1 MEKIMLKNI
10 STATVYVVSDRFR
23 RELVPGRAVPISRAV
38 YDDLMFDPG
47 FINLVEGHYVKIT
60 GVEEDKAVI
69 ENEENVFDFEMIAKM
84 FDEKDYVGFAKFIP
98 TATAAEKDS
107 VIEIAVKK
115 GITDNGFTALIK
127 KYCNVDVI
135 AAINHK
141 HLAEEA

>member
-23 RELVPGRAVPISRAV
+23 RELVPGRAVPISRAI

-69 ENEENVFDFEMIAKM
+69 ENEDNVFDFEMIAKM

>member
-69 ENEENVFDFEMIAKM
+69 ENEQNVFDFEMIAKM

-107 VIEIAVKK
+107 VVEIAVKK

-127 KYCNVDVI
+127 KYCDVDVI

>member
-23 RELVPGRAVPISRAV
+23 RELVPGRSVPISRAV

>member
-10 STATVYVVSDRFR
+10 STATVYVVSDKFR

-60 GVEEDKAVI
+60 GVEDDKAVI

-107 VIEIAVKK
+107 VVEIAVKK

>member
-10 STATVYVVSDRFR
+10 STATVYVVSDKFR

-69 ENEENVFDFEMIAKM
+69 ENEQNVFDFEMIAKM

>member
-60 GVEEDKAVI
+60 GVEEDTAVI
-69 ENEENVFDFEMIAKM
+69 ENEKNVFDFEMIAKM

-127 KYCNVDVI
+127 KYCDVDVI

>member
-10 STATVYVVSDRFR
+10 RTATVYIVSDRFR

-38 YDDLMFDPG
+38 YDDLMFDSG

-60 GVEEDKAVI
+60 GVEEDTAVI
-69 ENEENVFDFEMIAKM
+69 ENEKNVFDFEMIAKM

-127 KYCNVDVI
+127 KYCDVDVI

>member
-107 VIEIAVKK
+107 VVEIAVKK

>member
-69 ENEENVFDFEMIAKM
+69 ENEDNVFDFEMIAKM

>member
-10 STATVYVVSDRFR
+10 STATVYVVSDKFR

-38 YDDLMFDPG
+38 YEDLMFDPG
-47 FINLVEGHYVKIT
+47 FINLVEGHYVRIT

-69 ENEENVFDFEMIAKM
+69 ENEQNVFDFEMIAKM

>member
-10 STATVYVVSDRFR
+10 STATVYVVSDKFR

-47 FINLVEGHYVKIT
+47 FINLVEGHYVRIT
-60 GVEEDKAVI
+60 GVEEDEAVI
-69 ENEENVFDFEMIAKM
+69 ENEKNVFDFEMIAKM

-127 KYCNVDVI
+127 KYCDVDVI

>member
-10 STATVYVVSDRFR
+10 STATVYVVSDKFR

-47 FINLVEGHYVKIT
+47 FINLVEGHYIKVT

-69 ENEENVFDFEMIAKM
+69 ENEKNVFDFEMIAKM

-107 VIEIAVKK
+107 VIELAVKK